1 MEVLNSCRVLGI
13 SKFGGFSRDWLNSTT
28 HTTFKSVLG
37 LKTPRHQYVGS
48 SKFEVAIS
56 CLPSEPAAVTTKPKR
71 GRPRKKKAES
81 NEKPDLNASEVNLG
95 DNVTKSSS
103 AEKRGRKKKG
113 IASVEAF
120 LDTSLHNLISETEA
134 GDSTLN
140 QVSQTGKGP
149 TPANFEPVA
158 AESNNDIHFDGS
170 DDKEPQL
177 AVVEEEDE
185 EWVDDEDVEDRWKV
199 RASDFFKEPLIS
211 NVVGEDGTL
220 IDWEGEADN
229 CIIQEICNMEWDD
242 MAFHPTPLVVLVFER
257 YTRICDNWKALK
269 ELEKAFQVYWESHNK
284 LPPRTAKIDAKI
296 EKDLASALR
305 VKDTPEIL
313 FIRGGKL
320 LYRETE
326 VRTANELVQMIAHFY
341 YNAKRPTWLRDL
353 TRMPDKA

>member
-1 MEVLNSCRVLGI
+1 MEVLHSFRVFGI
-13 SKFGGFSRDWLNSTT
+13 SRFGGFSRDCLNSTT
-28 HTTFKSVLG
+28 HKTFKSVIG
-37 LKTPRHQYVGS
+37 LKTPRHQYFAC
-48 SKFEVAIS
+48 SKFEGAIS
-56 CLPSEPAAVTTKPKR
+56 CLPSEPAAPSTKQKR
-71 GRPRKKKAES
+71 GRPRKKKTES
-81 NEKPDLNASEVNLG
+81 NEKTDLNASEGNLG
-95 DNVTKSSS
+95 DNVTKRSS
-103 AEKRGRKKKG
+103 AEKGGRKKKG

-120 LDTSLHNLISETEA
+120 LDTSLRNLISETETS
-134 GDSTLN
+134 DSPLN
-140 QVSQTGKGP
+140 QVRQTEKCP
-149 TPANFEPVA
+149 TTENFEPVA
-158 AESNNDIHFDGS
+158 AERNNNIHFDGS

-177 AVVEEEDE
+177 AVMEEADED
-185 EWVDDEDVEDRWKV
+185 WVDDEDVEDRWKV
-199 RASDFFKEPLIS
+199 RASDFFKEPLIT

-257 YTRICDNWKALK
+257 YTRTCDNWKALK

-284 LPPRTAKIDAKI
+284 LPPRTVKIDAKI

-353 TRMPDKA
+353 TCMPDKA

>member
-1 MEVLNSCRVLGI
+1 MELLQSFRVLDI
-13 SKFGGFSRDWLNSTT
+13 SKFGGFSRDYLNSTT
-28 HTTFKSVLG
+28 QTTYKSFLG
-37 LKTPRHQYVGS
+37 LNTPRHHHVAGS
-48 SKFEVAIS
+48 KLEGAIY
-56 CLPSEPAAVTTKPKR
+56 CLPSEPTVATAKPKR
-71 GRPRKKKAES
+71 GRPRKKKAEPE
-81 NEKPDLNASEVNLG
+81 EKTSLNPSEGNLG
-95 DNVTKSSS
+95 DDVTKCSS

-113 IASVEAF
+113 TASVEAY
-120 LDTSLHNLISETEA
+120 LDTSLRNLMSETEA
-134 GDSTLN
+134 RNSTLN
-140 QVSQTGKGP
+140 QVRQKEKGS
-149 TPANFEPVA
+149 TPENAEPVG
-158 AESNNDIHFDGS
+158 AENNNNINFDGN
-170 DDKEPQL
+170 DDKEPPL
-177 AVVEEEDE
+177 VVVEEEDE

-199 RASDFFKEPLIS
+199 RASDFFKEPLIT

-242 MAFHPTPLVVLVFER
+242 MAFHPTPLVVLVFDR

-284 LPPRTAKIDAKI
+284 LPPRTVKIDAKI
-296 EKDLASALR
+296 ERDLASALR
-305 VKDTPEIL
+305 VKGTPEIL

-353 TRMPDKA
+353 THTSDKA